1 MTRHT
6 VVVAGATG
14 FVGQALVEALV
25 DDFEVIGL
33 SRGAT
38 TMPRATMRKVDLL
51 DAEATE
57 AALAGARLAVFLV
70 HSMMPS
76 ERLVQGAF
84 SDIDLIV
91 ADNFARAAARNGVEH
106 IVFLGGLVPPG
117 GPQSSHIASR
127 VEVEVALAAYGVPV
141 TTLRAGLVFGPGGSS
156 SRIVF
161 NLARRLPVMVCPRWT
176 EVDTQPIALDDVV
189 GLIRYVL
196 FHPETRGETFD
207 IGGPDVVTYRRM
219 MEQVGEVI
227 VGRKAWSVGVPVLT
241 PGLSRLWVSMVTGA
255 PKELVEPLIG
265 SLSHPMVAR
274 DRRLQERAGIPGR
287 PMAEVLPEAVA
298 GDRDAGKP
306 LAFQSRKPSGEPLV
320 RSVQRMSGHGMKA
333 IEVADAYFAWL
344 GSVLPAIFYAR
355 RGDDIELGINGW
367 PRPLLVLR
375 PLMRSD
381 DRVVYHIVA
390 GALVAQP
397 ETTTAT
403 FEFREVLAGKAVL
416 VSIAG
421 YRPSLPWW
429 LYVVTQAQGHR
440 AVMALFSRY
449 LDNRD
454 IAKAP
459 HQGASS
465 LFKRMRVWLR
475 TSSAESA
482 RAYAATQ

>member
-1 MTRHT
+1 MTGDT

-14 FVGQALVEALV
+14 FVGKALVEALV

-51 DAEATE
+51 EAEATE
-57 AALAGARLAVFLV
+57 AALVGARLAVYLV

-91 ADNFARAAARNGVEH
+91 ADNFARAAAKNGVQH
-106 IVFLGGLVPPG
+106 IVYLGGLVPPG

-127 VEVEVALAAYGVPV
+127 VEVEEALAAYGVPV

-189 GLIRYVL
+189 ALIRYAL
-196 FHPETRGETFD
+196 LHADTRGETFD
-207 IGGPDVVTYRRM
+207 VGGPDVVTYRRM

-227 VGRKAWSVGVPVLT
+227 LGRKPLAMGVPVLT
-241 PGLSRLWVSMVTGA
+241 PGLSRLWVSLVTGA

-274 DRRLQERAGIPGR
+274 DRRLQERAQIPGR
-287 PMAEVLPEAVA
+287 PMSEVLPEAVSQ
-298 GDRDAGKP
+298 DRDAGKP
-306 LAFQSRKPSGEPLV
+306 LAFQSAKSSGEPLV
-320 RSVQRMSGHGMKA
+320 RSVQRMAAHGMNA
-333 IEVADAYFAWL
+333 TEVADAYFEWL
-344 GSVLPAIFYAR
+344 GALVPALLFAR
-355 RGDDIELGINGW
+355 RGDDVELGINGW

-375 PLMRSD
+375 PLTKNEN
-381 DRVVYHIVA
+381 RVVYHIVA
-390 GALVAQP
+390 GDLVAAP
-397 ETTTAT
+397 KTNTAT
-403 FEFREVLAGKAVL
+403 FEFREVLAGKSVL

-421 YRPSLPWW
+421 YRPRLPWW
-429 LYVVTQAQGHR
+429 LYVATQAQGHR
-440 AVMALFSRY
+440 LLMALFSRY
-449 LDNRD
+449 LDDRD
-454 IAKAP
+454 IAGVAT
-459 HQGASS
+459 QGASS
-465 LFKRMRVWLR
+465 LFKRIRVWLR

-482 RAYAATQ
+482 RA